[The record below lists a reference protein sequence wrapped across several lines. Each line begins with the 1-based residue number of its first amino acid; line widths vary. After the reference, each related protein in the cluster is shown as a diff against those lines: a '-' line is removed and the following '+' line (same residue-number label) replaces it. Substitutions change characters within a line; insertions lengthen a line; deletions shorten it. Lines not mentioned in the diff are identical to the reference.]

1 MDVLPGLC
9 MCTVCMPDTYVGQKR
24 ALNPLKLELWVV
36 VSPHMGARNQ
46 SQILWKTRKCF
57 LPLSYLSSPEL
68 KILSYLL
75 PILTKEIN

>member
-46 SQILWKTRKCF
+46 SQIL
-57 LPLSYLSSPEL
+57 
-68 KILSYLL
+68 
-75 PILTKEIN
+75 